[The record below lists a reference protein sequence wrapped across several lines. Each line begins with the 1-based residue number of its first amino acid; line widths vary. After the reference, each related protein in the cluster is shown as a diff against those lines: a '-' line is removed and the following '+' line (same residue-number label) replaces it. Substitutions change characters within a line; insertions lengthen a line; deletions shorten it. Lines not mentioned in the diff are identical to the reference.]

1 MLFIKGKRTVRI
13 KRYSDYQHKCP
24 SCGMYNLQVSVYK
37 PYFHVFF
44 IPIVATDV
52 KSSKIVCNHCSQ
64 PIRIDSLQKHY
75 ESITKIPFYLYAG
88 VIFAMGFIIA
98 MFCVS
103 GWASYERSTYTKQP
117 QLGDVFVL
125 KSDSKKTFDTYYF
138 LRVNNVK
145 GDSITFLRNNLL
157 YLESVSQLDTQDFF
171 DASDTVVVSRK
182 TFIEMYEKDDIIMA
196 QRNYDSTTG
205 FYRIIKHT
213 N

>member
-1 MLFIKGKRTVRI
+1 MLILKGKRTVRI

-24 SCGMYNLQVSVYK
+24 NCGTYDLQVSVYK

-44 IPIVATDV
+44 IPIAATDV
-52 KSSKIVCNHCSQ
+52 KTSKIVCNHCSQ

-75 ESITKIPFYLYAG
+75 ESISKIPFYLYSG
-88 VIFAMGFIIA
+88 VIFAAGFIIA

-117 QLGDVFVL
+117 QIGDVFEM
-125 KSDSKKTFDTYYF
+125 KSDYKRPFDTYYF
-138 LRVNNVK
+138 LRVNSIK
-145 GDSITFLRNNLL
+145 GDSITFLRNHLL
-157 YLESVSQLDTQDFF
+157 YLESMSQLDAEDFF
-171 DASDTVVVSRK
+171 DATDTVAISRK
-182 TFIEMYEKDDIIMA
+182 TFIEMYEKDDIAIA

-205 FYRIIKHT
+205 FYRIFKYT